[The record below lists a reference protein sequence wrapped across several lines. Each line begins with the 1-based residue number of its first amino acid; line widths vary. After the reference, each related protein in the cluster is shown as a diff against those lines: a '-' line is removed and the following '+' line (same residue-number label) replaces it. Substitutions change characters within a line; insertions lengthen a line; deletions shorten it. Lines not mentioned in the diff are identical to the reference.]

1 MKQMRLII
9 WRFTVILETDGINHI
24 WLIRKFV
31 GISYE
36 KIEYKPY
43 KCVSSTKIKGCRLSQ
58 SKEHMKLHE
67 RIKKKG
73 ILGKFIIR
81 FPTLD
86 ATAIT

>member
-9 WRFTVILETDGINHI
+9 WRFTVVLETDGINHI

-36 KIEYKPY
+36 TIEYKPY
-43 KCVSSTKIKGCRLSQ
+43 KCVSSTKINGCRLSQ
-58 SKEHMKLHE
+58 SKEHMKLYE
-67 RIKKKG
+67 RIKKG
-73 ILGKFIIR
+73 ILVKFIIR

-86 ATAIT
+86 ATAII